1 MSFPSFTEAEI
12 RKGLEL
18 CARPFFVSSNSDFA
32 RDPGRFS
39 GLFEV
44 LIKSGYDVKTLG
56 DCKEARTLI
65 RNAFLGWHCAHEDDD
80 GLSHTAVALAP
91 RKQPMT
97 GQMIQKHIDSVGGLK
112 LIANAPAAVRKLEK
126 RLVQRVTREEDH
138 PYRFFLTLLFNDG
151 RGTMVRGENPVVLV
165 NPVVVHVHGTY
176 LSSMA
181 TECAVRG
188 WVEPSPSFSLI
199 EQIVMQELMAEFKA
213 TLGLY
218 AEDLPSTTLRSLQ
231 RKKPHK
237 HALWHRL
244 NVEGSSPRPPT
255 CARDILIVQNDAKEG
270 FAIKDF
276 LKHSL
281 ARIRALEKPELL
293 KAEVSRLTEELQ
305 QHKELLAA
313 LTKDASKP
321 QELQPTFEKQLEE
334 VRKAE
339 ETETKVLLLDAI
351 NNLVIRCMLDMTKP
365 DTESTFMFKAFEV
378 GSSKI
383 PAYFT
388 AFFDV
393 FPTGIKTTASKE
405 EVEAKLKE
413 SLNKFEVQY
422 ESPEL
427 FKMDPITE
435 GNKTVQIAINPN
447 PLYIT
452 YATNDLIIPGAL
464 LRDLIERKSTESTG
478 MTMSAVKDGLPNPPT
493 VDRYPDGLR
502 QFCETRVKLAANMAA
517 AFQAAAVVFVAQSD
531 GGSKF
536 RDREGRA
543 AARGALQTAVRAML
557 YDV

>member
-1 MSFPSFTEAEI
+1 MAAAAALAGHRLTHHVPLTKPDDFDLTKIDAQLQEELQLQDFLKWTCLSVITKSASTPVNLCDNELLNVAAKHMPATLTRACLWCRLGLWHSSNPKTFEFTAALQFSSYTIDLSFPDFTEAQI

-18 CARPFFVSSNSDFA
+18 CARPFFVTSNSDFA
-32 RDPGRFS
+32 RLPERFS

-44 LIKSGYDVKTLG
+44 LIKSDSDVKTLG

-112 LIANAPAAVRKLEK
+112 LIANAPAAVQKLQD
-126 RLVQRVTREEDH
+126 RLLKPITREEDH
-138 PYRFFLTLLFNDG
+138 PYRLFLTLLFNDG

-199 EQIVMQELMAEFKA
+199 EQIVMQELMAEFKS

-218 AEDLPSTTLRSLQ
+218 AEDLPNTTLRSLQ
-231 RKKPHK
+231 RQKPHP

-244 NVEGSSPRPPT
+244 NVEGPSPRPPS
-255 CARDILIVQNDAKEG
+255 CARDILMVRNTAST
-270 FAIKDF
+270 
-276 LKHSL
+276 LYSPL
-281 ARIRALEKPELL
+281 
-293 KAEVSRLTEELQ
+293 SRLA
-305 QHKELLAA
+305 KR
-313 LTKDASKP
+313 
-321 QELQPTFEKQLEE
+321 EK
-334 VRKAE
+334 
-339 ETETKVLLLDAI
+339 
-351 NNLVIRCMLDMTKP
+351 
-365 DTESTFMFKAFEV
+365 
-378 GSSKI
+378 
-383 PAYFT
+383 
-388 AFFDV
+388 
-393 FPTGIKTTASKE
+393 
-405 EVEAKLKE
+405 
-413 SLNKFEVQY
+413 
-422 ESPEL
+422 
-427 FKMDPITE
+427 
-435 GNKTVQIAINPN
+435 
-447 PLYIT
+447 
-452 YATNDLIIPGAL
+452 
-464 LRDLIERKSTESTG
+464 TG
-478 MTMSAVKDGLPNPPT
+478 MTMSAVKGGTAEPPEA
-493 VDRYPDGLR
+493 VRNRVGLR
-502 QFCETRVKLAANMAA
+502 QFCETRVKLAANTAA